1 MIVYYPA
8 LIVLGTNTLPAAKL
22 KKILA
27 GLEDLGTMIKYSDI
41 ICTKFLRPIDEGNFL
56 NEAVLISTTLSK
68 EHLENRLK
76 SMTRLV
82 NVDCSG
88 SSGGS
93 HDIDLD
99 LVTYDGT
106 ITNKSNIIKY
116 PFLFDF
122 VKQLQPELLVWD
134 QRPNL

>member
-88 SSGGS
+88 SSGRS